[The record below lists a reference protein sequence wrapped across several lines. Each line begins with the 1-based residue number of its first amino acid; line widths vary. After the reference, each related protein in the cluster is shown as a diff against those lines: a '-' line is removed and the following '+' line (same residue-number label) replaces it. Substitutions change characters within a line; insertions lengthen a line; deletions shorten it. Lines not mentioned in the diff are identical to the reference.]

1 MDVLEGRR
9 LDASSDV
16 TELLPLL
23 TSLSN
28 DRATGWLMQFMDDVD
43 QQALLHIMMENALAT
58 DLRIMAAQR
67 LCDERGQC
75 GKRAGAGPRV
85 VGETRFHRLAKVFTS
100 DPMLPLTHPYIAL
113 LVSHPAPASID
124 SALRDP
130 IFTARNQALQS
141 IQGAEVPAFLSP
153 LAEHL
158 LLLMEGTYKDTPEV
172 GEVLNASALKA
183 FSPISRALA
192 GDGVVSATHIRNMG
206 NSLDGLDLTRRAPF
220 VRCHAVLDHERPLAG
235 LQHWHGQT
243 QRCGGT

>member
-16 TELLPLL
+16 VELLPLL

-67 LCDERGQC
+67 LCDEQGPMWEE
-75 GKRAGAGPRV
+75 GRALALV
-85 VGETRFHRLAKVFTS
+85 LLLEKLDLHRLAKVFTS

-113 LVSHPAPASID
+113 LVSHLAPASID

-130 IFTARNQALQS
+130 IFTARNQACL
-141 IQGAEVPAFLSP
+141 LYTSP
-153 LAEHL
+153 
-158 LLLMEGTYKDTPEV
+158 
-172 GEVLNASALKA
+172 
-183 FSPISRALA
+183 SPR
-192 GDGVVSATHIRNMG
+192 D
-206 NSLDGLDLTRRAPF
+206 
-220 VRCHAVLDHERPLAG
+220 
-235 LQHWHGQT
+235 
-243 QRCGGT
+243 